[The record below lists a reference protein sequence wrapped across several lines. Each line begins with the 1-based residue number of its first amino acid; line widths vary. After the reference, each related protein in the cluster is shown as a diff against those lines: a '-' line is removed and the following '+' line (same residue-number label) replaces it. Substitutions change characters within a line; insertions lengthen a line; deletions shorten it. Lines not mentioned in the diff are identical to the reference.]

1 MAVTVNLRHLEA
13 HSLHLEGEVP
23 PEDLDVAGLDELI
36 RMEGGVRYDLE
47 VERHEDGLL
56 VQGRLSLTLQ
66 CVCARCLEPFRHELV
81 LPEWCSLLPWAG
93 EDPVNVR
100 NDCVDLTP
108 YIREDMVLALPQRP
122 LCKPECGGLQVR
134 SIDDPGVTQ
143 EPPRS
148 EPSPAWAVLN
158 NLKL

>member
-1 MAVTVNLRHLEA
+1 
-13 HSLHLEGEVP
+13 
-23 PEDLDVAGLDELI
+23 
-36 RMEGGVRYDLE
+36 MEGGVRYDLE

-108 YIREDMVLALPQRP
+108 YIREDILLAFPQHP
-122 LCKPECGGLQVR
+122 LCEPDCVGLPVPGAR
-134 SIDDPGVTQ
+134 GLGTKSDPGSVDAAD
-143 EPPRS
+143 
-148 EPSPAWAVLN
+148 PAWAELN
-158 NLKL
+158 KLKLEE